1 MKHALL
7 AATLL
12 APGAAW
18 ALLGLG
24 ATGFQVGVRDAATGR
39 PLEGAF
45 VVAREFATVGKFE
58 GSDTYCVRGD
68 VAPASGDWT
77 AVKLPSPGSDQFTQ
91 AKAIEAF
98 AYHPGYCIAKSVDGA
113 AASSDR
119 HLHIGGTAPL
129 VPLDPSVPTKLA
141 LRRAAQGPLERLL
154 YLREVAAGL
163 TCGKARWSARSAEV
177 MQRLVDA
184 MLGEARALAHDR
196 YEKLLVE
203 RLRGALAYASA
214 PPAAAAGA
222 ATGFPALQP
231 VGASFA
237 RDFIVVATNTPV
249 LWDDR
254 HRMAIAARSAP
265 AARAATTNAIGAA
278 STATPGVAIAP
289 RPVPQP
295 AALAIHCRHGAPS
308 ACDLDERD
316 STGATAL
323 FAFVRDLKLDEA
335 RLMLEAGAN
344 PDIPQ
349 RPFGP
354 PPIEVLLERIVSTP
368 PGSSQAQ
375 RVGEMLALL
384 VADRRTTLPRA
395 LRDDLAADPSTWKRY
410 SGAPGLAAIAGA
422 RERLLALPA
431 RPDAKPGCASP
442 GYVMDWSTGPFRLR

>member
-1 MKHALL
+1 MKRALL
-7 AATLL
+7 AAALL

-24 ATGFQVGVRDAATGR
+24 ATGFQVGVRDAATGQ

-77 AVKLPSPGSDQFTQ
+77 AVELPSPGSDQFTQ

-119 HLHIGGTAPL
+119 HLHIGGTEPL

-141 LRRAAQGPLERLL
+141 LRRAAQGSLERLL
-154 YLREVAAGL
+154 YLQEVAAGL
-163 TCGKARWSARSAEV
+163 ICEKARWSARSAEA
-177 MQRLVDA
+177 MQRLADA
-184 MLGEARALAHDR
+184 MLGEARALARDR
-196 YEKLLVE
+196 YEKILVE
-203 RLRGALAYASA
+203 KLHGALAYAAGLRGSD
-214 PPAAAAGA
+214 AGA
-222 ATGFPALQP
+222 RIGIVKLQP

-237 RDFIVVATNTPV
+237 RDFIVVAANSRV

-254 HRMAIAARSAP
+254 HKMAIAARPAP
-265 AARAATTNAIGAA
+265 AGQVAFANAIGAA
-278 STATPGVAIAP
+278 SPATPGVAIAP

-316 STGATAL
+316 ATGATAL
-323 FAFVRDLKLDEA
+323 FDFVRDLRVDEA
-335 RLMLEAGAN
+335 RVMLEAGAN

-354 PPIEVLLERIVSTP
+354 APIEVLLERIARTP

-375 RVGEMLALL
+375 TAGEMLALL
-384 VADRRTTLPRA
+384 VADRRATLPQA
-395 LRDDLAADPSTWKRY
+395 LRDDLGADPSTWKRY

-422 RERLLALPA
+422 REQLLALPA
-431 RPDAKPGCASP
+431 RPDAKPGCESP
-442 GYVMDWSTGPFRLR
+442 GYVMDWRAPPFRLR